1 MVQISRIQ
9 ILKWKVPEHFQEID
23 INLWSNRSHAYYEQ
37 VITILI
43 CVWISWISTVCMHV
57 LCANVQK
64 TRKNGYVNDKLF
76 LKQHVKDLFTS
87 FKLFLYFCADVWI
100 QNELLKHFEKWLL
113 EDYCFH
119 NILYTQ
125 QLFIY
130 RKQKALPRNAFVG
143 PKTVVQPDMNCT
155 SVRLFV
161 RTYIHVHN
169 ISTFK
174 TKGPSGKK
182 ISFLSFPLQHFRDNS
197 ILNCLVFRLTV
208 AVIVCRMLR
217 TNNVLCR
224 MSGTKDETLV
234 SRKPVSV

>member
-1 MVQISRIQ
+1 MINNFWNNISKIYSHVIFMVVSIYI
-9 ILKWKVPEHFQEID
+9 
-23 INLWSNRSHAYYEQ
+23 
-37 VITILI
+37 
-43 CVWISWISTVCMHV
+43 
-57 LCANVQK
+57 
-64 TRKNGYVNDKLF
+64 F
-76 LKQHVKDLFTS
+76 LS
-87 FKLFLYFCADVWI
+87 FFFYFCADVWI

-130 RKQKALPRNAFVG
+130 RKQKTLPLNAFVG
-143 PKTVVQPDMNCT
+143 PKPVVPVNCTSCT

-174 TKGPSGKK
+174 TKGPSGN
-182 ISFLSFPLQHFRDNS
+182 IFLSFPLQHFRDNS